1 MIDEEE
7 FISVLCMD
15 GKWGFG
21 RFCCELAEEYRE
33 PDLCKSWIDPRGTNW
48 ETLGGEIS
56 HGNTLRNYTVQ
67 QKQVEIGQRRDGL
80 SQRQETGVEADQAD
94 EDVNTF

>member
-1 MIDEEE
+1 MVDKEGENEGIFFREIRQIKLGYVIHNGMIDEEE

-33 PDLCKSWIDPRGTNW
+33 PDLCKS
-48 ETLGGEIS
+48 
-56 HGNTLRNYTVQ
+56 
-67 QKQVEIGQRRDGL
+67 
-80 SQRQETGVEADQAD
+80 
-94 EDVNTF
+94 